1 MDGVAQTRSEIRQVA
16 RLVVARGR
24 LHARRF
30 RVSQSVTSIL
40 GRIGRRRRTRTLRVD
55 VLRRG
60 YLLLQRRDPRA
71 PLRLERIELT
81 LDLGARRRQVP
92 EGRADALG
100 VLLDDLVEAVDGLLG
115 LFMIVEVALADG
127 TCVDIKVLRRV
138 HLHDTC
144 STAYRSTDRR
154 EMTG

>member
-1 MDGVAQTRSEIRQVA
+1 MDGVAQTRPEIRQVA

-30 RVSQSVTSIL
+30 RVSQRSSRIL

-60 YLLLQRRDPRA
+60 SLLLQRRDPRA
-71 PLRLERIELT
+71 PLRLERIELA
-81 LDLGARRRQVP
+81 LDLGTRRRQVP

-100 VLLDDLVEAVDGLLG
+100 VLLDDL
-115 LFMIVEVALADG
+115 I
-127 TCVDIKVLRRV
+127 
-138 HLHDTC
+138 
-144 STAYRSTDRR
+144 
-154 EMTG
+154 